1 MSSRI
6 PIPPVGKPSVSLTV
20 DVGPFVKES
29 GAVADRLRHL
39 SEARLKAPLTARQ
52 ETSPSRAGAA
62 LALAQC
68 LADLAAAVEGEPLRE
83 IPDLGVFVVGDQ
95 VAVTSGDLA
104 SALGPLAEEHA
115 LILQDG
121 EPTTAGD
128 VVRRAREMVR
138 ELSAAI

>member
-1 MSSRI
+1 M
-6 PIPPVGKPSVSLTV
+6 
-20 DVGPFVKES
+20 GPFVKES

-52 ETSPSRAGAA
+52 ESSPTRAGAA

-83 IPDLGVFVVGDQ
+83 VPDLGVFVVGDQ

-104 SALGPLAEEHA
+104 SALGALAEEHA

-128 VVRRAREMVR
+128 VVRRARAMVR

>member
-6 PIPPVGKPSVSLTV
+6 PTPPAGKPSVALGV
-20 DVGPFVKES
+20 DVSAFAKES

-39 SEARLKAPLTARQ
+39 SESRLKAPLTARQ
-52 ETSPSRAGAA
+52 ESSPSRARAG

-83 IPDLGVFVVGDQ
+83 VPDLGVFAVGDQ
-95 VAVTSGDLA
+95 VAVTAGDLA
-104 SALGPLAEEHA
+104 RALESVPAEHV

-121 EPTTAGD
+121 ELGTAGD
-128 VVRRAREMVR
+128 VVRRAREVVKV
-138 ELSAAI
+138 LSAAI

>member
-20 DVGPFVKES
+20 DLGPFVKES

-52 ETSPSRAGAA
+52 EGAPSRAGAA

-68 LADLAAAVEGEPLRE
+68 LADLAAAVEGEPRRE
-83 IPDLGVFVVGDQ
+83 VPDLGVFVVGDQ
-95 VAVTSGDLA
+95 IAVTSGDLA
-104 SALGPLAEEHA
+104 AALEPLAEEHP
-115 LILQDG
+115 LGLDDG
-121 EPTTAGD
+121 EPATAGD

-138 ELSAAI
+138 ELAAAI

>member
-62 LALAQC
+62 LELAQC

-104 SALGPLAEEHA
+104 SALRPLAEEQV
-115 LILQDG
+115 LVLRDG

-138 ELSAAI
+138 ALSAAI

>member
-6 PIPPVGKPSVSLTV
+6 PTPPDGKPSVALRV
-20 DVGPFVKES
+20 DVSAFAKES

-52 ETSPSRAGAA
+52 ESSPSRARAA
-62 LALAQC
+62 LGLAQC

-83 IPDLGVFVVGDQ
+83 VPDLGVFAVGDQ

-104 SALGPLAEEHA
+104 RALEPLPADHA
-115 LILQDG
+115 LIMQDG
-121 EPTTAGD
+121 ELGTAGD
-128 VVRRAREMVR
+128 VVRRAREVVKV
-138 ELSAAI
+138 LSAAI